1 LTGNS
6 LFAIILLY
14 NKGVDMSAKG
24 TTADTK
30 EKDKFKDLLGSMD
43 PKLDREVREKLI
55 TARVGLLLRASF
67 FGNLATRLKLVN
79 ADEWCTTA
87 GTDGRNFY
95 YNSRFVDKL
104 KPKEIEFLFGHEVL
118 HCVYDHFGRQ
128 GDRDAQLYNCAAD
141 YCVNS
146 DLIKHRVGEK
156 ITTVPCLYD
165 PKYDGKSSEEIYDI
179 LYENAEKIDINKLI
193 EQLLDDHMDGDDEDG
208 PDGGDGKDGSGRPKI
223 SKSDRDAIRDEIKEA
238 LLAAAAASDG
248 AGNLPAGIKRIIQDL
263 TAPKMNWRELL
274 RMQLESTVKSDYT
287 WMRSSRRG
295 WHMDAVMPGMKL
307 DPMIDIAISIDASG
321 SMLDR
326 MLKDFLGEVAG
337 IMEQFPNYRIHV
349 LSFDTQVYN
358 PQQFDSENLDDI
370 TGYEIQGGGGT
381 DFDCVFNYF
390 KENEIEPKRHIMFT
404 DGYPCG
410 SWGDEQYCDT
420 VFIMHGT
427 TTIVPPFGQYAYYEE
442 ESKH

>member
-1 LTGNS
+1 
-6 LFAIILLY
+6 
-14 NKGVDMSAKG
+14 MSTA
-24 TTADTK
+24 TTANKK
-30 EKDKFKDLLGSMD
+30 ESDKFKDLIGPTD
-43 PKLDREVREKLI
+43 PKLDREIREKLI

-79 ADEWCTTA
+79 ADEWCPTA
-87 GTDGRNFY
+87 ATDGRNFY
-95 YNSRFVDKL
+95 YNSRFVDML

-118 HCVYDHFGRQ
+118 HCVYDHFGRR
-128 GDRDAQLYNCAAD
+128 GDRDPQLFNVAND
-141 YCVNS
+141 YCVNA
-146 DLIKHRVGEK
+146 DLKKHRVGEF
-156 ITTVPCLYD
+156 ITSVPCLYD
-165 PKYDGKSSEEIYDI
+165 SKYQDMSSEEIYDI
-179 LYENAEKIDINKLI
+179 LYENAEKIDISDLI
-193 EQLLDDHMDGDDEDG
+193 DKLLDDHLDGDG
-208 PDGGDGKDGSGRPKI
+208 QDGSGDEGDESNKNGKGRPKLSAEEKQKI
-223 SKSDRDAIRDEIKEA
+223 KDEIKEA
-238 LLAAAAASDG
+238 VLAAAAASDG
-248 AGNLPAGIKRIIQDL
+248 AGNLPAGVKRIIEDM

-274 RMQLESTVKSDYT
+274 RMQLESTIKSDYT
-287 WMRSSRRG
+287 WMRNSRRG

-370 TGYEIQGGGGT
+370 TGYEIKGGGGT
-381 DFDCVFNYF
+381 DFDSVFEYF

-404 DGYPCG
+404 DGYPNG

-427 TTIVPPFGQYAYYEE
+427 KTIVPPFGQYAYYEE